1 VTSKCTPV
9 TTPLPEVV
17 SSTGDRPKATL
28 SSVGAIQRS
37 LSQLPSILEVH
48 SRSDSSSIVW
58 AAELDGKSEMLV
70 LPCATIPCVEMSN
83 HTARSGVPEPPAT
96 GQPSLSPVQRIH
108 SGKTAGKPTRSVGF
122 INGST
127 ASVTLGIVTSE
138 STKPAVSKTCL
149 SSKRYSTF
157 LPEEVILVHST
168 TEVSVTN
175 SRRQADT
182 TIPNSPTVSSISL
195 PSIDPTSPCIS
206 QADPTGCL
214 ISVKNIKAASSIHPY
229 NAEKPQ
235 NIESPLHK
243 RLSKQPRPSSFAS
256 WTEGAF
262 NPAFALHL
270 GRLYTPGEPS
280 DVLPSVASVPPVQF
294 PASTTA
300 AGMDSIEA
308 KRKGLATASLLSPL
322 KVSARLDVLP
332 PTIRSSVPVP
342 LSHPRTN
349 DNTGGLVSILD
360 PRPITNTYLQGPS
373 IASRGLAMPLF
384 IPQPHATN
392 SRVITTTAGA
402 RGAALHGM
410 IDLRASTVLTMT
422 HRETASTYVEGT
434 SEMGSKIDASRTK
447 TTSDVT
453 VTPRAVAAKMVA
465 SGDIVKGIPSNI
477 SPYAVLPDTSIT
489 HSYKSTAPSVRVTR
503 SVLPY
508 TPALASLDLSM
519 SGISPFRLPRPLTS
533 R

>member
-1 VTSKCTPV
+1 MVTSKGTPV
-9 TTPLPEVV
+9 TPLPEVV

-28 SSVGAIQRS
+28 SSVGAIPRS
-37 LSQLPSILEVH
+37 LSQLPPILEVH

-70 LPCATIPCVEMSN
+70 LPRATIPTCVEMSN
-83 HTARSGVPEPPAT
+83 HTARSGEVSGVFQVPPAT
-96 GQPSLSPVQRIH
+96 GLQRIH
-108 SGKTAGKPTRSVGF
+108 NGKTAGNPIRSVGF
-122 INGST
+122 NNGST
-127 ASVTLGIVTSE
+127 VSVTLGIVTSE
-138 STKPAVSKTCL
+138 STTPAVSKTCL
-149 SSKRYSTF
+149 SSERPSTF

-175 SRRQADT
+175 PRRQADT
-182 TIPNSPTVSSISL
+182 TIPTAPTVSSTSL

-206 QADPTGCL
+206 QADPTGRL
-214 ISVKNIKAASSIHPY
+214 ILVKNIKAASSIHPY
-229 NAEKPQ
+229 NAENPQ

-262 NPAFALHL
+262 NPPFALHL

-280 DVLPSVASVPPVQF
+280 DVLPSVASVPP
-294 PASTTA
+294 STTA

-308 KRKGLATASLLSPL
+308 KRQGLATASLLSPL

-332 PTIRSSVPVP
+332 PTIRSSVPIP

-410 IDLRASTVLTMT
+410 VDLRASTVLTMT

-434 SEMGSKIDASRTK
+434 SEMGSKIGASRT
-447 TTSDVT
+447 TPDVT

-465 SGDIVKGIPSNI
+465 SGNIVKGIPSNI